1 MRRFVLI
8 LVLLAVVGVTGYR
21 IYSGNQRP
29 DPVASPAS
37 GGVRVGDP
45 APDVE
50 LKTLDGAT
58 VKLSQYRGKVV
69 VLNFWATWC
78 PPCLAEMPSMEKLY
92 LMFPAGDLV
101 MLAVNTE
108 EDGAEILPEFLKNHP
123 HTFSVVLDPQ
133 ANAQQTYGVFRFPES
148 FIIGR
153 DGKVVDKVIG
163 AIDWV
168 DPKVVE
174 FFQSLMKGI

>member
-1 MRRFVLI
+1 MRRFALI
-8 LVLLAVVGVTGYR
+8 LVLLAVVGTTGYL

-29 DPVASPAS
+29 EPSATQAP
-37 GGVRVGDP
+37 GIVRVGDP

-50 LKTLDGAT
+50 LKTLDGVT

-92 LMFPAGDLV
+92 RMFPDGDLV
-101 MLAVNTE
+101 MLAVNAE
-108 EDGAEILPEFLKNHP
+108 EDGAEILPEFLKSHP
-123 HTFSVVLDPQ
+123 HTFSVVLDPD

-153 DGKVVDKVIG
+153 DGKIVDKVVG

-168 DPKVVE
+168 DPKVVG
-174 FFQSLMKGI
+174 FFQSLLKGF

>member
-1 MRRFVLI
+1 MRRFLLI
-8 LVLLAVVGVTGYR
+8 LVLLVVVGATGYI

-29 DPVASPAS
+29 DPVAVPA
-37 GGVRVGDP
+37 GGSVKIGLI
-45 APDVE
+45 APDVT

-58 VKLSQYRGKVV
+58 VSLSQYRGKVV

-92 LMFPAGDLV
+92 RMFPDGDLV

-108 EDGAEILPEFLKNHP
+108 EDGAEILPGFLKNHP
-123 HTFSVVLDPQ
+123 HSFNILLDPN
-133 ANAQQTYGVFRFPES
+133 AAAQQTYGVFRFPES

-153 DGKVVDKVIG
+153 DGRVVDKVIG

-168 DPKVVE
+168 DPKVVS
-174 FFQSLMKGI
+174 FFQTLMKGI